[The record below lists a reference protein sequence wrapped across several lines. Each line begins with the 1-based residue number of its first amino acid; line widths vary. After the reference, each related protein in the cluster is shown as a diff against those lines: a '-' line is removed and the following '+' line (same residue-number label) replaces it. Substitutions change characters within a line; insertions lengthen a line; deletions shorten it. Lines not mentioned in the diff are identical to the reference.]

1 MTVADDRL
9 WHSSAVPTAPS
20 NVGYRGQ
27 TGRHMLNASSS
38 HFDPDRPQTGWRVVK

>member
-1 MTVADDRL
+1 
-9 WHSSAVPTAPS
+9 VPTAPS

-38 HFDPDRPQTGWRVVK
+38 HFDPKPS